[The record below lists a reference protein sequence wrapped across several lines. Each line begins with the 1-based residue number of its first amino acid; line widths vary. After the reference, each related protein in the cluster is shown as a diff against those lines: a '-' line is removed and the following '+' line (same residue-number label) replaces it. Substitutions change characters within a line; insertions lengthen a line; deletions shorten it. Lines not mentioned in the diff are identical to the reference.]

1 MCKFIDT
8 IHKYVPALMKKTQ
21 ETMDDGDI
29 LERIDFM
36 AWNTLLGGDQL
47 TVARARGAASIRAGH
62 DSPKERLC
70 GLVPT
75 IEDWHCRMTLMK
87 VKLYFLIFK

>member
-1 MCKFIDT
+1 MCKFMDT

-29 LERIDFM
+29 IERIDYM

-47 TVARARGAASIRAGH
+47 TVARARGAASI
-62 DSPKERLC
+62 
-70 GLVPT
+70 
-75 IEDWHCRMTLMK
+75 
-87 VKLYFLIFK
+87 

>member
-1 MCKFIDT
+1 MDT
-8 IHKYVPALMKKTQ
+8 IHKYVSALMKKTQ

-29 LERIDFM
+29 FEMIDYV

-62 DSPKERLC
+62 DSPIERLC

-75 IEDWHCRMTLMK
+75 IEDLNCQMTLMK
-87 VKLYFLIFK
+87 VKLNF